1 MRLNLFQKHK
11 ENYEESSKNFRVST
25 FRPDQDNNAMLATSN
40 LILEHKQRR
49 ASSGIIVNLIQV
61 QKLKFFQ

>member
-1 MRLNLFQKHK
+1 MKKAARTF
-11 ENYEESSKNFRVST
+11 E
-25 FRPDQDNNAMLATSN
+25 FRPDQENNEMLATSN
-40 LILEHKQRR
+40 LILEYKQRR